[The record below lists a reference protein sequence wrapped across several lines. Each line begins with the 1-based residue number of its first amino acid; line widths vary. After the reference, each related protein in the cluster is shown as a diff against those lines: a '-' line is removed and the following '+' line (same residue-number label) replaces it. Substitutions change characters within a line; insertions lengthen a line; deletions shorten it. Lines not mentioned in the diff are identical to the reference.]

1 MKIKTDVKIFSFL
14 VIIFF
19 ILGGIYLTLN
29 ALACKHLTCISLADN
44 NKYKIKEVYEENK
57 YIFRAL
63 YEKDK
68 TLLRV
73 EIRPNYSYEETKQA
87 IQTQL
92 ARTKGLF
99 EDASAPYPGEI
110 SDVIA
115 CGEMYKPVYSEKVQ
129 NGIQI
134 SYFSGF
140 VNDRLVFG
148 SCSNDQAVYHDTL
161 AMFYCQNQKKF
172 YQLEIIFPTK
182 DYKTH
187 TKEYNKILD
196 SIACK

>member
-1 MKIKTDVKIFSFL
+1 MKHKTKLLYSI
-14 VIIFF
+14 VII
-19 ILGGIYLTLN
+19 ILASFGLYLIFNTLVCQR
-29 ALACKHLTCISLADN
+29 LSCLSLKDN

-73 EIRPNYSYEETKQA
+73 EIRPNSSLEEAKQT

-99 EDASAPYPGEI
+99 EDAAAPYPGEI

-115 CGEMYKPVYSEKVQ
+115 CGQEYKPVYSEKAQ
-129 NGIQI
+129 NGIKI
-134 SYFSGF
+134 SYFAGF

-161 AMFYCQNQKKF
+161 AIFYCQKQKKF
-172 YQLEIIFPTK
+172 YQLELIVPTK
-182 DYKTH
+182 DYQTH
-187 TKEYNKILD
+187 TKEYNQILD
-196 SIACK
+196 SISCSK